1 MSDNLEKFIR
11 KNRAEF
17 DDRKPPQD
25 IWSAIDQHLDKSS
38 KKSARRIPIWR
49 YARVA
54 AAAVFLIGTGVLIGL
69 ELNNQSAEPLSFE
82 EAFPE
87 YFEAEQYYQK
97 EVKTK
102 IAQLAN
108 YNGDAEIND
117 DLKQLDEI
125 YEELKND
132 LSEAPKDQQEQII
145 NAMITNYRTKL
156 SILERVLERIQST
169 NQENLKTTNDDSIE
183 I

>member
-1 MSDNLEKFIR
+1 MSDNLEKFISD
-11 KNRAEF
+11 NRPEF
-17 DDRKPPQD
+17 DDREPPKN
-25 IWSAIDQHLDKSS
+25 IWSAIDRQLDQKS
-38 KKSARRIPIWR
+38 KKTARLIPIWR

-54 AAAVFLIGTGVLIGL
+54 AAAVVLISIGVFIGQNM
-69 ELNNQSAEPLSFE
+69 NNSVAEPLAYE
-82 EAFPE
+82 VQYPE

-97 EVKTK
+97 EVNAK

-108 YNGDAEIND
+108 YHHDASINE
-117 DLKQLDEI
+117 DLEQLDQI
-125 YEELKND
+125 YEELKNE
-132 LSEAPKDQQEQII
+132 LSQAPKDQQEQII

-169 NQENLKTTNDDSIE
+169 NQENLNKTNDDSIE